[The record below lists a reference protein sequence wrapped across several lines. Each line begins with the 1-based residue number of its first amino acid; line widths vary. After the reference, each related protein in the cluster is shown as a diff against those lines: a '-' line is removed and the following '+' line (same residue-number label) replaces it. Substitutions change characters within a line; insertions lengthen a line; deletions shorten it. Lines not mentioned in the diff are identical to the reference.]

1 VRNLKTYSVLLA
13 LIISSCGVY
22 TFSGSSISSEVKT
35 VNINFFENKT
45 SLSPS
50 NLSNNFTEA
59 LKDKLSS
66 ETNLSPVS
74 TDGDLTYTGYISNY
88 DIKPIAIQADETAA
102 KNRLTISV
110 KVTFTNKL
118 QEEYNFDKTFSRY
131 ADYDSGEDLK
141 SIEDR
146 LNEEIT
152 EQLIDNIFNESIS
165 NW

>member
-1 VRNLKTYSVLLA
+1 MRNLKTYSVLLA

-35 VNINFFENKT
+35 VKINFFENKT

-88 DIKPIAIQADETAA
+88 DIKPIAIQANETAA
-102 KNRLTISV
+102 KNRLTILV

>member
-1 VRNLKTYSVLLA
+1 MRNLKTYSVLLA

-35 VNINFFENKT
+35 VKINFFENKT

>member
-1 VRNLKTYSVLLA
+1 MLA
-13 LIISSCGVY
+13 LLGLSACGIY
-22 TFSGSSISSEVKT
+22 TFSGSSISSDVKT
-35 VNINFFENKT
+35 VDIQFFENKT
-45 SLSPS
+45 SLSPP
-50 NLSNNFTEA
+50 NISNNFTEA

-74 TDGDLTYTGYISNY
+74 SDGDLTYSGYISNY
-88 DIKPIAIQADETAA
+88 AIKPIAIQANETAA

-110 KVTFTNKL
+110 KVSFTNKL

-131 ADYDSGEDLK
+131 ADYDSSVDFK
-141 SIEDR
+141 SIEDA

-152 EQLIDNIFNESIS
+152 EQLVDNIFNESIS

>member
-1 VRNLKTYSVLLA
+1 MRNLKTYSVLLA

-35 VNINFFENKT
+35 VNIQFFENKT

>member
-1 VRNLKTYSVLLA
+1 MRNLKTYSVLLA

-35 VNINFFENKT
+35 VNIQFFENKT

-88 DIKPIAIQADETAA
+88 DIKPIAIQANETAA
-102 KNRLTISV
+102 KNRLTILV

>member
-1 VRNLKTYSVLLA
+1 MRNLKTYSVLLA

-152 EQLIDNIFNESIS
+152 EQLIDHIFNESIS

>member
-1 VRNLKTYSVLLA
+1 MRNLKTYSVLLA

>member
-1 VRNLKTYSVLLA
+1 MRNLKTYSVLLA

-74 TDGDLTYTGYISNY
+74 TDGDLTYKGYISNY

-141 SIEDR
+141 SIEDL

>member
-1 VRNLKTYSVLLA
+1 MRHLITYIALLTLA
-13 LIISSCGVY
+13 FSSCGVY
-22 TFSGSSISSEVKT
+22 TFSGASISSDVKT
-35 VNINFFENKT
+35 VDIKFFENKT

-74 TDGDLTYTGYISNY
+74 SDGDLTYSGYISNY
-88 DIKPIAIQADETAA
+88 VIKPIAIQANETAT

-110 KVTFTNKL
+110 NVTFTNGV
-118 QEEYNFDKTFSRY
+118 QEEYNFEKTFSRF
-131 ADYDSGEDLK
+131 ADYDSNEDFK
-141 SIEDR
+141 SVEEA

-152 EQLIDNIFNESIS
+152 EQLIDNIFNESFS

>member
-1 VRNLKTYSVLLA
+1 LRHLITYIALLTLA
-13 LIISSCGVY
+13 FSSCGVY
-22 TFSGSSISSEVKT
+22 TFSGASISSDVKT
-35 VNINFFENKT
+35 VDIKFFENKT

-74 TDGDLTYTGYISNY
+74 SDGDLTYSGYISNY
-88 DIKPIAIQADETAA
+88 VIKPIAIQANETAA

-110 KVTFTNKL
+110 NVTFTNGV
-118 QEEYNFDKTFSRY
+118 QEEYNFEKTFSRF
-131 ADYDSGEDLK
+131 ADYDSNEDFK
-141 SIEDR
+141 SLEEA

-152 EQLIDNIFNESIS
+152 EQLIDNIFNESFS

>member
-1 VRNLKTYSVLLA
+1 MRNLKTYSVLLA

-74 TDGDLTYTGYISNY
+74 TDGDLTYTGFISNY

-131 ADYDSGEDLK
+131 ADYESGEDLK